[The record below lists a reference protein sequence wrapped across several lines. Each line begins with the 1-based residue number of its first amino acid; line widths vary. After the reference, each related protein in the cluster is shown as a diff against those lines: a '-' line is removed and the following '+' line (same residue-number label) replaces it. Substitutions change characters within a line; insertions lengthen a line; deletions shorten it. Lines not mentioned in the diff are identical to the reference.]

1 MKPKH
6 RGQMSESFLTAVFLS
21 LSGGLQDAYTY
32 LFRGKVFAN
41 AQTGNIVLLSSNL
54 MDGNWERVLHYL
66 VPLCAFALGVL
77 TAEKMQE
84 HFRNMQ
90 RLHWRQLVVL
100 GEVLLLFLVG
110 FLPQE
115 QNLLANAIVSF
126 SCAMQ
131 VQAFRKVNGYAFA
144 STMCI
149 GDLRSGVEALC
160 VWSRTRDPKAKDRM
174 LRYFGIIL
182 LFALGSG
189 IGSKSCVWLGGRAI
203 WISCGLL
210 LVSFALMFIRED
222 LEENPVIKKDLAEIR
237 QETREIDHALRQ
249 ELQEQQQEL
258 RELLANKNYFGVEE
272 MVEGMHLNDTLK
284 KLFSLLGSFETQ
296 VEELAEAKSLAS
308 DYPNILSA
316 ITDLEKLGSFLRL
329 YGIEKYVSFELGIIS
344 NYHYYTGI
352 IFAGYTFGTGEPVV
366 KGGRYDRLLTYFG
379 RKAPAI
385 GFAIVV
391 DQLLSALSRQ
401 KITLPSEE
409 KNQMIVYAE
418 SKIAEAVE
426 KAKEL
431 RTQGISVSLIQMQ
444 EGRSKDD
451 YLSYAMKDHVSKV
464 EFIEEA

>member
-1 MKPKH
+1 MKTKH
-6 RGQMSESFLTAVFLS
+6 HGQMSESFLTAVFLS

-41 AQTGNIVLLSSNL
+41 AQTGNIVLLSTNI
-54 MDGNWERVLHYL
+54 MDGRWDKVLHYL

-77 TAEKMQE
+77 AAEKMRE
-84 HFRNMQ
+84 HFQAMQ

-100 GEVLLLFLVG
+100 GEVLLLFAVG
-110 FLPQE
+110 FLPQS

-160 VWSRTRDPKAKDRM
+160 VWSRTREPKAKDRM

-189 IGSKSCVWLGGRAI
+189 IGSKSCVRLGGRAI

-222 LEENPVIKKDLAEIR
+222 LEENPVIEKDLAEIR

-258 RELLANKNYFGVEE
+258 KE
-272 MVEGMHLNDTLK
+272 
-284 KLFSLLGSFETQ
+284 
-296 VEELAEAKSLAS
+296 
-308 DYPNILSA
+308 SA
-316 ITDLEKLGSFLRL
+316 VPHHR
-329 YGIEKYVSFELGIIS
+329 
-344 NYHYYTGI
+344 
-352 IFAGYTFGTGEPVV
+352 
-366 KGGRYDRLLTYFG
+366 
-379 RKAPAI
+379 
-385 GFAIVV
+385 
-391 DQLLSALSRQ
+391 
-401 KITLPSEE
+401 
-409 KNQMIVYAE
+409 
-418 SKIAEAVE
+418 
-426 KAKEL
+426 
-431 RTQGISVSLIQMQ
+431 
-444 EGRSKDD
+444 
-451 YLSYAMKDHVSKV
+451 
-464 EFIEEA
+464 